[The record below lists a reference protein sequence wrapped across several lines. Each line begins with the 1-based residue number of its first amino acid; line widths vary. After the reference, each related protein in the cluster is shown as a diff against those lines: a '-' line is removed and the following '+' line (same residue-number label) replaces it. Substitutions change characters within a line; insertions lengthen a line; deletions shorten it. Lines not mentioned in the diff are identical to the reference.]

1 MLLGNAALPTEDTSK
16 NVRSQRRD
24 TVGYL
29 VLEGLKNFLEDWAFN
44 PGNYTN
50 KTSLRVGT

>member
-16 NVRSQRRD
+16 KVRLQRRD
-24 TVGYL
+24 PVGYL
-29 VLEGLKNFLEDWAFN
+29 VEGLKNFLEDWAFN

-50 KTSLRVGT
+50 KTSLRVGI